1 MAEKRTRDDFFL
13 WADSQ
18 HLIPY
23 EHQKIEVGLLYLWL
37 NEHTDWWIFSK
48 TKRFYGTDF
57 VLYSIALKEPVT
69 SSREMIH
76 LKIIKKRCRTRM
88 MLVNLRDPNSYFQLP
103 RMDPEWGRADPT
115 LPIPSMQSGLP
126 TSRHEIPLD
135 LKHTLW
141 EWRKFLKQARR
152 QIKVSWTTTGTAIFC
167 KAIHYLTSSCVGN
180 SDVLIAV
187 RSSVS
192 IVERLR
198 YGKDVITIDIPIATI
213 SLSGMEPCSSAGV
226 GNPLV
231 KFDGLTCRCAQSQE
245 KVGEN
250 RQDEQEGARHHLKSS
265 KLWGVR

>member
-23 EHQKIEVGLLYLWL
+23 EHQKIEVGLLHLWL

-152 QIKVSWTTTGTAIFC
+152 QIWRFLNKQDPVEKKTYQGLLDHNWDS
-167 KAIHYLTSSCVGN
+167 YL
-180 SDVLIAV
+180 L
-187 RSSVS
+187 
-192 IVERLR
+192 
-198 YGKDVITIDIPIATI
+198 
-213 SLSGMEPCSSAGV
+213 
-226 GNPLV
+226 
-231 KFDGLTCRCAQSQE
+231 
-245 KVGEN
+245 
-250 RQDEQEGARHHLKSS
+250 
-265 KLWGVR
+265 

>member
-23 EHQKIEVGLLYLWL
+23 EHQKIEVGLLHLWL

-103 RMDPEWGRADPT
+103 RMDPEWGRADLRYRYHRCSQGFQPLAMKFHWILST
-115 LPIPSMQSGLP
+115 PCESGASSWNKPGDKSEGFL
-126 TSRHEIPLD
+126 TNRIPL
-135 LKHTLW
+135 KRRHT
-141 EWRKFLKQARR
+141 
-152 QIKVSWTTTGTAIFC
+152 KVSWTTTGTAIFC

-180 SDVLIAV
+180 SDVL
-187 RSSVS
+187 
-192 IVERLR
+192 
-198 YGKDVITIDIPIATI
+198 GKIMNELGLKLCT
-213 SLSGMEPCSSAGV
+213 
-226 GNPLV
+226 NP
-231 KFDGLTCRCAQSQE
+231 
-245 KVGEN
+245 
-250 RQDEQEGARHHLKSS
+250 
-265 KLWGVR
+265 

>member
-23 EHQKIEVGLLYLWL
+23 EHQKIEVGLLHLWL

-152 QIKVSWTTTGTAIFC
+152 QIWRFLNKMPGSRWRRHTKVSWTTAGTAIFC

-180 SDVLIAV
+180 SDVL
-187 RSSVS
+187 
-192 IVERLR
+192 
-198 YGKDVITIDIPIATI
+198 GKIMNELGLKLCT
-213 SLSGMEPCSSAGV
+213 
-226 GNPLV
+226 NP
-231 KFDGLTCRCAQSQE
+231 
-245 KVGEN
+245 
-250 RQDEQEGARHHLKSS
+250 
-265 KLWGVR
+265 